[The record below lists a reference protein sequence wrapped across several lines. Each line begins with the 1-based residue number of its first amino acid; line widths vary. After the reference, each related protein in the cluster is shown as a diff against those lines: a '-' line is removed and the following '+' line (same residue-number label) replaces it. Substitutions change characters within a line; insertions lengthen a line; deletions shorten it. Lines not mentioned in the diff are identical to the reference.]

1 MPPSSPF
8 PPKNIGPKS
17 AEAIAAKAALLEHE
31 AVQPEKPMLRASVR
45 RAGPMPTGKSLES
58 ILATGP
64 AIPSALPHEIATF
77 WREIGPREAHHPD
90 LVVLVDRHAHDMTAA
105 TPAGSSPRG
114 RHFYGELRELTDHL
128 LSTTKLPDGRPL
140 YDIADYNSGTDNS
153 VRCLLNLPYY
163 AFSALEQFNKK
174 QAIWVAWDAK
184 RSVLDREWSRV
195 WAIECAPAV
204 AAAKEAAERRRV
216 AAEEAAILAEA
227 KRRLAEETK
236 EQRILAMMAELR
248 AK

>member
-1 MPPSSPF
+1 
-8 PPKNIGPKS
+8 
-17 AEAIAAKAALLEHE
+17 
-31 AVQPEKPMLRASVR
+31 
-45 RAGPMPTGKSLES
+45 MPTGRSLEE

-64 AIPSALPHEIATF
+64 KLPPASSGEIARI
-77 WREIGPREAHHPD
+77 WREISSGPREVHHPD
-90 LVVLVDRHAHDMTAA
+90 IAALVDRHAHELTAPTA
-105 TPAGSSPRG
+105 PGSSSPRI
-114 RHFYGELRELTDHL
+114 RFDNEFWALTWHL

-174 QAIWVAWDAK
+174 RAIWTAWDAK
-184 RSVLDREWSRV
+184 RGELEREWSRV
-195 WAIECAPAV
+195 WAIECAPAA
-204 AAAKEAAERRRV
+204 AAAKEAAERKRV
-216 AAEEAAILAEA
+216 ADEEAAILAEA
-227 KRRLAEETK
+227 KRRLAEEAK